1 MRRNTKTEK
10 SPYKKL
16 KKATKT
22 LKNNK
27 STGPELRK
35 NEFIKYGGN
44 KLLDKLTYFFN
55 EIFSHEQ
62 IPQSWLRSMII
73 NIDKGKKNKELL
85 SNKRG
90 ISLSNKICKLFEIA
104 INNKIK
110 GTLQLTE
117 AQAGASKN
125 RAAVDQIFTLKT
137 TIQNRTSKGQLTYI
151 AFIDLEKAFDKS
163 WVHGVFFNLWNRGIK
178 GKIWRIML
186 KLKQNRK
193 TTILTKFGETKEI
206 DIVDG
211 IGQGKVLSGAE
222 FSVLVDE
229 IEVELKR
236 VGFTLNYGYLAIAS
250 LLFMDDITLVSK
262 TYREMKQMIQ
272 FLQVIC
278 HKWMAFSNKLL
289 KNQSI
294 NL

>member
-1 MRRNTKTEK
+1 M
-10 SPYKKL
+10 
-16 KKATKT
+16 
-22 LKNNK
+22 
-27 STGPELRK
+27 
-35 NEFIKYGGN
+35 
-44 KLLDKLTYFFN
+44 
-55 EIFSHEQ
+55 
-62 IPQSWLRSMII
+62 
-73 NIDKGKKNKELL
+73 

-90 ISLSNKICKLFEIA
+90 ISLSNNICKLFERVV
-104 INNKIK
+104 NNTIK
-110 GTLQLTE
+110 GTLQFTE
-117 AQAGASKN
+117 AQAGAREN
-125 RAAVDQIFTLKT
+125 RAAVDQIFTLKAI
-137 TIQNRTSKGQLTYI
+137 IQKRTSEGLPTYI
-151 AFIDLEKAFDKS
+151 AFIDLENMFDKT
-163 WVHGVFFNLWNRGIK
+163 WVQGVNFNLWNRGIK
-178 GKIWRIML
+178 GKIWRIIL
-186 KLKQNRK
+186 TLKQNRK